1 MTIEEFISAVGVNN
15 STVEVDSDIDF
26 NSWPFSASIKIGDKV
41 IINGNGHT
49 LTNIQQGNAVP
60 FNLGSNMTI
69 NRLNFRNINLPTSKL
84 FHSRDAS
91 IKILNECQISGIML
105 DVHDAT
111 TSSLNSLNFNRCSLN
126 IERFETIRCNLT
138 ECYVVVG
145 NNAKKGDATPN
156 QYFGITTT
164 NTYFKG
170 KVYATT
176 DYLNVNTNFI
186 NCCFNVDVEGSS
198 YGINFT
204 QQTSALITVVNSD
217 KIEGELN
224 LGSSMVSA
232 TDAEMHNAQALSDK
246 GFLIYVP

>member
-1 MTIEEFISAVGVNN
+1 MTIEEFISAVGVSD

-26 NSWPFSASIKIGDKV
+26 NSWSFSTSIIIGSGV
-41 IINGNGHT
+41 TINGNGHT
-49 LTNIQQGNAVP
+49 ITNIQQGSAIP
-60 FNLGSNMTI
+60 FQLSGDITI
-69 NRLNFRNINLPTSKL
+69 NRLNFRNINLPTSEL
-84 FHSRDAS
+84 FYSNNISSRT
-91 IKILNECQISGIML
+91 LNECQISGIMQ
-105 DVHDAT
+105 DIHEGP
-111 TSSLNSLNFNRCSLN
+111 SSVLYSLTLNRCSLN

-145 NNAKKGDATPN
+145 NNTKKGDTIAY
-156 QYFGITTT
+156 QYFGITAT

-170 KVYATT
+170 KMYATI

-198 YGINFT
+198 YGINFM
-204 QQTSALITVVNSD
+204 QQTSNLITVVNSD